1 MGHGLGQELGE
12 ILFEL
17 PVVAAEFR
25 YPLGQRCGA
34 GEASG
39 QALQDDLHR
48 FLVAV
53 RFEPA
58 SGDHAWGDAL
68 QSGGKKVVVLFENPV
83 EAPGELL
90 QRDFGVVVPVPGEE
104 VIVKDI
110 DEDRAAVTVGG
121 IDPPQTAARNGIALG
136 ETVDAPVSLD
146 AAPDRFRPTVI
157 ETPLDEI
164 PQHAAEQT
172 FFRRLGEIE
181 VKQVVQKIDFLLLP
195 KAGTE
200 QAPSLLHGQLQLFRL
215 LGQPPADFGFLPVQ
229 IPRAVVET

>member
-1 MGHGLGQELGE
+1 MSGGEGAGVGHGLGQKLGE
-12 ILFEL
+12 IPFEL

-25 YPLGQRCGA
+25 HSSGQRRGA

-39 QALQDDLHR
+39 QALQHDLHR
-48 FLVAV
+48 FRVAV

-58 SGDHAWGDAL
+58 PGDHARSDAL
-68 QSGGKKVVVLFENPV
+68 QSRGKKLVVLFEDPV
-83 EAPGELL
+83 EALGELL
-90 QRDFGVVVPVPGEE
+90 QRDVGVVMPVSGEE

-110 DEDRAAVTVGG
+110 DEDGTAVAVGG
-121 IDPPQTAARNGIALG
+121 IDPPQAAAGDGIDLG
-136 ETVDAPVSLD
+136 EAVDAPVALD

-172 FFRRLGEIE
+172 RFRRLGEIE

-195 KAGTE
+195 IDRGGACSAFT
-200 QAPSLLHGQLQLFRL
+200 P
-215 LGQPPADFGFLPVQ
+215 
-229 IPRAVVET
+229 